1 MASAGLSSM
10 GTKKSVYV
18 PERSDIV
25 WIQHDPQAGKEMKG
39 MHPMLIISTKA
50 FVERTGLVI
59 GFPMTHAEFNSDNP
73 FAVTM
78 QGPKKEVGYVLC
90 HQPKSFDWVARGG
103 GQHPWKAAPK
113 NVFKEALSRLDAICG
128 ICEH

>member
-1 MASAGLSSM
+1 MASAGMAM
-10 GTKKSVYV
+10 GAKKLAFV

-25 WIQHDPQAGKEMKG
+25 WIQYEPQAGKEMKG
-39 MHPMLIISTKA
+39 RHPMLIISTKA
-50 FVERTGLVI
+50 FVERTGQVI

-73 FAVTM
+73 FAVAV

-90 HQPKSFDWVARGG
+90 HQPKSFDWTARGG

-113 NVFKEALSRLDAICG
+113 NVLNLAMSRLGAISGMCD
-128 ICEH
+128 H

>member
-1 MASAGLSSM
+1 MASAAGA
-10 GTKKSVYV
+10 KKSAFV

-59 GFPMTHAEFNSDNP
+59 GFPMTHAGFNSDNP
-73 FAVTM
+73 FAVAV
-78 QGPKKEVGYVLC
+78 QGPKKRWAMCCATNPSHSTGRPV
-90 HQPKSFDWVARGG
+90 VAGNIRGKLR
-103 GQHPWKAAPK
+103 QKM
-113 NVFKEALSRLDAICG
+113 F
-128 ICEH
+128 

>member
-1 MASAGLSSM
+1 MASSGMAM
-10 GTKKSVYV
+10 GTKKLAYM

-73 FAVTM
+73 FAVAV
-78 QGPKKEVGYVLC
+78 QGPKREVGYVLC
-90 HQPKSFDWVARGG
+90 HQPKSFDWTARGG
-103 GQHPWKAAPK
+103 GQHPWKVAPK
-113 NVFKEALSRLDAICG
+113 NVLIEAMARLGAICG
-128 ICEH
+128 ICDH